1 MKKILLC
8 LILVGVI
15 LISGCEEK
23 EPTVNKNLERYHDD
37 SFFVQF
43 NDQREGELIASIS
56 NENFQSFFNQD
67 LNTYLSNIH
76 EVEDIFI
83 DVHQSSNLVYIKI
96 EYVPNLTKEEKYA
109 TLNIIIESIK
119 YKWYIKYINYDPIE
133 VVD

>member
-119 YKWYIKYINYDPIE
+119 DKWYIKYINYDPIE